1 MKKGEISNFLRNWR
15 LLYLADSFRYLFEKH
30 KNRKNNRLFVK
41 KNPDVALP
49 PDYLIYESFRMNYE
63 KYYTDGA
70 DTARIL
76 ASRFRKFTDLED
88 KRILDWGCGPG
99 RVIRHLPVY
108 AGKGCSFYGT
118 DYNQQSVGWCKNNL
132 PGIAFNDNTL
142 DATLP
147 YEDQFFDIIYGISV
161 LTHLSEKMHYQWYN
175 ELIRIL
181 RPGGIMLVTTQ
192 GDNFREKL
200 TESEMNEYDR
210 GVLVVRGKVKEGH
223 RTYSAF
229 HPVAFMKGIFRDVDI
244 LEHLVTPPVS
254 NKWLPQDTWIIRKP
268 NPQGYLEP
276 KGR

>member
-1 MKKGEISNFLRNWR
+1 
-15 LLYLADSFRYLFEKH
+15 
-30 KNRKNNRLFVK
+30 
-41 KNPDVALP
+41 
-49 PDYLIYESFRMNYE
+49 
-63 KYYTDGA
+63 
-70 DTARIL
+70 
-76 ASRFRKFTDLED
+76 
-88 KRILDWGCGPG
+88 
-99 RVIRHLPVY
+99 
-108 AGKGCSFYGT
+108 
-118 DYNQQSVGWCKNNL
+118 
-132 PGIAFNDNTL
+132 
-142 DATLP
+142 
-147 YEDQFFDIIYGISV
+147 
-161 LTHLSEKMHYQWYN
+161 
-175 ELIRIL
+175 
-181 RPGGIMLVTTQ
+181 MLVTTQ